1 MQSSKHAEVGGGARA
16 QVAILCNHQ
25 RSVSKAHEG
34 QMEKLSTK
42 LKEAEEELGFLKE
55 DLLRAKKGKP
65 PKKRPGEDKEKK
77 VQQPDV

>member
-1 MQSSKHAEVGGGARA
+1 MHCCW

-34 QMEKLSTK
+34 QMEKLSLK
-42 LKEAEEELGFLKE
+42 LKEAEEELEFLKD
-55 DLLRAKKGKP
+55 DLARAKKGKP
-65 PKKRPGEDKEKK
+65 PKKRPGDAKEKK